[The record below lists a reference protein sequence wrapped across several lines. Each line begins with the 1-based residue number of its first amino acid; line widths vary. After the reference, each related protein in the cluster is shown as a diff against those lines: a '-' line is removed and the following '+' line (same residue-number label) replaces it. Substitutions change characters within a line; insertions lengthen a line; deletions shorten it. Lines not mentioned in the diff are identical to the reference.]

1 MRVAAKQYLSSTVGV
16 EFHGK
21 ISFLYEGSSAIRPR
35 GSPIPDKQPISRRFR
50 QPTATP
56 TQPLSARP
64 DHTDSEQV
72 AVLKIIDYIRN
83 AEFLALPDIRK

>member
-1 MRVAAKQYLSSTVGV
+1 MRVAAKQYLPPTVGV

-21 ISFLYEGSSAIRPR
+21 IPLLFIYRFQYK
-35 GSPIPDKQPISRRFR
+35 SPVVHQFPTAPISRRFR

-56 TQPLSARP
+56 TQPLSAARP
-64 DHTDSEQV
+64 HGLEQV

-83 AEFLALPDIRK
+83 AEFLALP